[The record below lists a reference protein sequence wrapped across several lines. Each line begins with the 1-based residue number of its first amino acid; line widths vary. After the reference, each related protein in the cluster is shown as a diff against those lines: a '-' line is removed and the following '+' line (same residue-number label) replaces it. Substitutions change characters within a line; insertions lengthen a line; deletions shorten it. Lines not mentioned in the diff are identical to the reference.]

1 MNILNS
7 SLQYRRPVSRGEK
20 KDENEEKEQKNI

>member
-7 SLQYRRPVSRGEK
+7 SLQYPRPVTRKK

>member
-7 SLQYRRPVSRGEK
+7 SLQYPRPVTGEK